1 MHGRL
6 DAKPPER
13 DHADLKLS
21 GREDS
26 NLRPFGPEPNALPG
40 CATPRRREA
49 FVCQERQW
57 MSTWVWS
64 FFRVVEFATD
74 SGQDCPGFPSALVA
88 LGSSPR

>member
-1 MHGRL
+1 
-6 DAKPPER
+6 
-13 DHADLKLS
+13 
-21 GREDS
+21 
-26 NLRPFGPEPNALPG
+26 
-40 CATPRRREA
+40 
-49 FVCQERQW
+49 